1 MQALDL
7 LTQQT
12 PFSEQSELRRVYTQ
26 LQILKNKSIRKDNP
40 HISKRRGGRKSHRR
54 FSLQHFHH
62 KHKAHD
68 QEVTEISR
76 TPEEST
82 ASIDGGTSCM
92 PDGPSMVGKNDV
104 EVGNSSTST
113 KSYTHKHS

>member
-1 MQALDL
+1 MLSPF
-7 LTQQT
+7 QT
-12 PFSEQSELRRVYTQ
+12 ELRRVYTQ

-62 KHKAHD
+62 KHKHD

-82 ASIDGGTSCM
+82 ASVDGGTSCM
-92 PDGPSMVGKNDV
+92 PDGPSMVKN
-104 EVGNSSTST
+104 EPELGNSSTST
-113 KSYTHKHS
+113 KSYTAHKHP